1 MPKIVLDTNIIARA
15 VVSPRGLAAELF
27 QRVISK
33 ENLLCTSGFMLAE
46 LDRVLRYPR
55 LRKIHDLSDIEIEDF
70 VRSVQQ
76 LAVVIDVEAAQTAN
90 ITRDRDDDPVIA
102 TAIRTKAKYLCSID
116 QDIHA
121 ADVVEHCL
129 AFGVEVVSDVTL
141 IQILR
146 DTQTR

>member
-27 QRVISK
+27 QRVISND
-33 ENLLCTSGFMLAE
+33 NLLCTSGFMLAE

-55 LRKIHDLSDIEIEDF
+55 LRKIHDLSDTEIEDF

-76 LAVVIDVEAAQTAN
+76 LALVIDVEAAQTASV
-90 ITRDRDDDPVIA
+90 TRDRDDDPVIA